1 MKFLKVGKTNF
12 HVLLDGV
19 EDPVMHAEPGSSLKP
34 APEMQGTTRSER
46 YQLSQSSAPSSGA
59 RSRVTWY
66 RKGKWW
72 GTRLSEAQDSGKNV
86 LWSSP
91 LTFQLWLYGIG
102 HSQLLIRSLSGQGQD
117 AEPIGIRF
125 EAVERMNIGRT
136 FRGLSLQSAD
146 DALLEEIA
154 ATGYLLPRPNPLL
167 ALALRSEDAVSWVVC
182 SKVAVGVSE
191 FVDGQAG
198 FSLEPVHFAARAR
211 RPD

>member
-1 MKFLKVGKTNF
+1 M
-12 HVLLDGV
+12 
-19 EDPVMHAEPGSSLKP
+19 
-34 APEMQGTTRSER
+34 
-46 YQLSQSSAPSSGA
+46 
-59 RSRVTWY
+59 
-66 RKGKWW
+66 
-72 GTRLSEAQDSGKNV
+72 SEAQDSGKNV

-136 FRGLSLQSAD
+136 FRGLSLESAD

-154 ATGYLLPRPNPLL
+154 ATGYLRPRPNPLL

-182 SKVAVGVSE
+182 SKVAVGVSD
-191 FVDGQAG
+191 FVDGKAG